1 MTKAL
6 LVDLNNFGRYP
17 TLAIGYL
24 VASLRAADYDV
35 EVLSPPPTACRR
47 SSASGVKARSTSSSA
62 RCTSPRIR

>member
-35 EVLSPPPTACRR
+35 EVP
-47 SSASGVKARSTSSSA
+47 
-62 RCTSPRIR
+62 